1 MNRPSTDR
9 LAGRNREPGLTPTGN
24 GRSCIPM
31 KMSRFRPGS
40 VLAVLVLGWL
50 AAGCNPAADESAKA
64 VPAAPLS
71 VPVTQAKR
79 GPISRSISLPANLRA
94 LQQAT
99 LYAKVAGYLKT
110 IVGDRGDAVKGGDV
124 LAEIEAPE
132 LLANTAKYQA
142 EVAVA
147 QADHQRLSEAL
158 KKAPDLVVPLTVDAA
173 KGRYEMALAS
183 AKRNETLLGFTKI
196 VAPFSG
202 VVTKRWADVGALIP
216 AATGNSSPQNSA
228 VVTLADFSRVRVEVF
243 VPEPEAPLLKPGLTA
258 EVKVDELPGR
268 AFAGQVTRIA
278 WSLEETTKTMPVE
291 IELANPDGTLRP
303 GMFAT
308 AKITVSQKPDALL
321 LPAEALVVEKA
332 RTSVFTLVDGKARKV
347 PVKVGFEDGK
357 SFEVLEGVT
366 AETVVIVT
374 GKLPLVE
381 GQPVNRAEGK

>member
-1 MNRPSTDR
+1 MNRLSKGQLVYRD
-9 LAGRNREPGLTPTGN
+9 REPGPTPT
-24 GRSCIPM
+24 RHSRTQILM

-40 VLAVLVLGWL
+40 VLAALAFGWL
-50 AAGCNPAADESAKA
+50 TAGCNPAANESAKA

-71 VPVTQAKR
+71 VPVTQAKH
-79 GPISRSISLPANLRA
+79 GPISRSISLPANIRA

-110 IVGDRGDAVKGGDV
+110 INVDRGDAVKAGDV

-132 LLANTAKYQA
+132 LLADTAKYQA

-158 KKAPDLVVPLTVDAA
+158 KKAPDLVVPLSVDAA
-173 KGRYEMALAS
+173 KGRYEIALAS

-216 AATGNSSPQNSA
+216 AATGSGSPQNSA

-243 VPEPEAPLLKPGLTA
+243 VPEPEAPLLKPGLAA
-258 EVKVDELPGR
+258 EVKVDELPGK

-308 AKITVSQKPDALL
+308 AKIAVSQKPDALL
-321 LPAEALVVEKA
+321 LPTEALVVEKA
-332 RTSVFTLVDGKARKV
+332 RTSVFTLVDGKAKKV

-366 AETVVIVT
+366 AESVVIVT
-374 GKLPLVE
+374 GKMPLVD
-381 GQPVNRAEGK
+381 GQPVNRVEGK

>member
-1 MNRPSTDR
+1 MN
-9 LAGRNREPGLTPTGN
+9 
-24 GRSCIPM
+24 
-31 KMSRFRPGS
+31 MSRSRSGC
-40 VLAVLVLGWL
+40 VLAALALGWL
-50 AAGCNPAADESAKA
+50 STGCNPAATESAKA
-64 VPAAPLS
+64 APAAPLI

-79 GPISRSISLPANLRA
+79 GPITRSVSLPANVRA
-94 LQQAT
+94 LQQTT
-99 LYAKVAGYLKT
+99 LYAKVAGFLKT
-110 IVGDRGDAVKGGDV
+110 ISVDRGDTVKAGDL

-132 LLANTAKYQA
+132 LLADAAKYQA
-142 EVAVA
+142 EVAVT
-147 QADHQRLSEAL
+147 QADHQRLTEAL

-173 KGRYEMALAS
+173 KGKFEVALAG

-216 AATGNSSPQNSA
+216 AATGGGSPQNSA

-243 VPEPEAPLLKPGLTA
+243 VPEPEAPLLRPGLAA
-258 EVKVDELPGR
+258 EVKVDELPGK
-268 AFAGQVTRIA
+268 AFTGQVTRIA
-278 WSLEETTKTMPVE
+278 WSLDETTKTMPVE

-308 AKITVSQKPDALL
+308 AKIVVSQKPDALL
-321 LPAEALVVEKA
+321 LPADALVVEKA
-332 RTSVFTLVDGKARKV
+332 KTSVFILVDGKAKKV

-366 AETVVIVT
+366 AETMVIVT

>member
-110 IVGDRGDAVKGGDV
+110 IVVDRGDAVKGGDV

-132 LLANTAKYQA
+132 LLADTAKYQA